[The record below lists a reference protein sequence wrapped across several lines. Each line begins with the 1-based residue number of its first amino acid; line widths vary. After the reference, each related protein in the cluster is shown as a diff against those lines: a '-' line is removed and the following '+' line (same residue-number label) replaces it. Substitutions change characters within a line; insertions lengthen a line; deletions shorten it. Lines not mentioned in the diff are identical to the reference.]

1 MDNTSVTD
9 SDNQL
14 SGLYSRKN
22 SLMEQKNKYE
32 ASLSKAN
39 SLVSELARTN
49 NFMLIMIESLKENFS
64 INGKTADSN
73 KIQEA
78 SDMTSDV
85 IASLNSQII
94 PEINKK
100 IRELDSQIASINSQI
115 TSINSDSSQGK

>member
-85 IASLNSQII
+85 IVSLNSQII

>member
-1 MDNTSVTD
+1 MANTTVNG

-14 SGLYSRKN
+14 SGLYSRRN
-22 SLMEQKNKYE
+22 NLMEQKEKYE
-32 ASLSKAN
+32 SSLSKAN
-39 SLVSELARTN
+39 SLLSELAKAN

-85 IASLNSQII
+85 IISLNSQIV

-100 IRELDSQIASINSQI
+100 ISELDSQIVSINSQI
-115 TSINSDSSQGK
+115 ASINSDSSQGK

>member
-1 MDNTSVTD
+1 
-9 SDNQL
+9 
-14 SGLYSRKN
+14 
-22 SLMEQKNKYE
+22 MEQKEKYE
-32 ASLSKAN
+32 SSLSKAN
-39 SLVSELARTN
+39 SLLSELAKAN

-85 IASLNSQII
+85 IISLNSQIV

-100 IRELDSQIASINSQI
+100 ISELDSQIVSINSQI
-115 TSINSDSSQGK
+115 ASINSDSSQGK

>member
-49 NFMLIMIESLKENFS
+49 NFMLIMIEYLKEKFF
-64 INGKTADSN
+64 INC
-73 KIQEA
+73 I
-78 SDMTSDV
+78 TSD
-85 IASLNSQII
+85 
-94 PEINKK
+94 
-100 IRELDSQIASINSQI
+100 
-115 TSINSDSSQGK
+115 